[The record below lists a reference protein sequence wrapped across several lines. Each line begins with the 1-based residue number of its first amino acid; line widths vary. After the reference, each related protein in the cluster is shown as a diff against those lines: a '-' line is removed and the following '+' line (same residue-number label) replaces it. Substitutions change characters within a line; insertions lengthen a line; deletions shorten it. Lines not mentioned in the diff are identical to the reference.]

1 MKENKCK
8 NNVKLGETECGKK
21 IMKEIVKKGCV
32 GMKIAAPSNG
42 RIADLLR
49 GEI

>member
-21 IMKEIVKKGCV
+21 NKGNSEEGV
-32 GMKIAAPSNG
+32 RKY
-42 RIADLLR
+42 
-49 GEI
+49 

>member
-32 GMKIAAPSNG
+32 NTRDGA
-42 RIADLLR
+42 
-49 GEI
+49 

>member
-21 IMKEIVKKGCV
+21 IKEIVKKGCINTRE
-32 GMKIAAPSNG
+32 GA
-42 RIADLLR
+42 
-49 GEI
+49 